1 MTRKHDLAKPRGGAK
16 SAKSASASGDTR
28 RWKRN
33 VSITSGKSPSAGQR
47 SGKAS
52 NKVGKS
58 ALASGDEHAA
68 VLRRP
73 AASLASDS
81 PASASGTRVVT
92 SICSHGVR
100 IRCCAERRQELM
112 DVIRARRSARSVWD
126 PNDWRREIECIK
138 IQKGTV
144 YLGVGK
150 HGGSRSKPLATGNTD
165 LDTVTGKRKSTDR
178 DSDDV
183 LASGSKDRSIEQLA
197 SGNKDRGI
205 EQLASGNKDRG
216 IDQLAPGNKDRGIE
230 QLASGKKDR
239 GIDQLAPGSK
249 DRGIEQLASGN
260 KDRGSGRGVASESS
274 APGDTQ
280 HGVGTGREQ
289 PSDSGKVASSS
300 ESLATGSTGSIVMRY
315 GLGYRLLGPATGRGS
330 FGSVFPVI
338 WKDGQDRDDLGELA
352 VVKHVP
358 IERPFVGPSVQEERE
373 MEITSTLAHDNVVR
387 LLRAIQTP
395 FAVDLI
401 FEQCSWDLL
410 HALRASIELGSRP
423 KILAQICSGLAYVH
437 GEGIM
442 HRDLKPANILLQSR
456 PGGKFSAKIAD
467 FGLARRVPSRPPMHD
482 AAPDADITP
491 LQNGAGHW
499 RHRPDLTTQVTTL
512 WYRAPEVLLA
522 SRQYDTG
529 VDMWAFGCIAVEVL
543 TKSVAFPGS
552 SESQMLVTIFS
563 FAGTRKSDEWPSLL
577 QLPQFRA
584 FIQKTS
590 LQPKKCQWPKLTAEA
605 QTFVLET
612 LKPCPSQRW
621 SAHNALKHKF
631 LLATGSDDVGGG
643 DKGEEV
649 SMNVG

>member
-81 PASASGTRVVT
+81 PASAAGTRVVT

-100 IRCCAERRQELM
+100 IRCCVERRQELM

-138 IQKGTV
+138 IQMGTI

-183 LASGSKDRSIEQLA
+183 LASGSKHRSIEQLA

-260 KDRGSGRGVASESS
+260 KDRGSGRGVASES
-274 APGDTQ
+274 
-280 HGVGTGREQ
+280 
-289 PSDSGKVASSS
+289 
-300 ESLATGSTGSIVMRY
+300 LATGSTGSIVMRY

-338 WKDGQDRDDLGELA
+338 WKDVQDRDDLGELA

-584 FIQKTS
+584 FIRSTS

-621 SAHNALKHKF
+621 SAHTALKHKF
-631 LLATGSDDVGGG
+631 MLATGSDDVGGRQTG
-643 DKGEEV
+643 VKR
-649 SMNVG
+649 VG